1 MNPDDG
7 IRVDVIYPLAEFMKR
22 ARLDRAAMRT
32 ARRRGLRVRYVG
44 RRGYVSGVEWQRFL
58 DEQPVESP
66 AVSRLS
72 SPR

>member
-1 MNPDDG
+1 MNPDSG
-7 IRVDVIYPLAEFMKR
+7 IRVDVVYPLAEFMQR
-22 ARLDRAAMRT
+22 ARLDKSAMRT

-44 RRGYVSGVEWQRFL
+44 RRGYVSGAEWQRFL

-66 AVSRLS
+66 TVLRLS

>member
-1 MNPDDG
+1 MTDDSG
-7 IRVDVIYPLAEFMKR
+7 IRVDVVYPLAEFMQR
-22 ARLDRAAMRT
+22 ARLDKAAMRT

-44 RRGYVSGVEWQRFL
+44 RRGYVSGAEFLRWL

-66 AVSRLS
+66 SISRLS

>member
-1 MNPDDG
+1 MNPDSG
-7 IRVDVIYPLAEFMKR
+7 IRVDVVYPLAEFMQR
-22 ARLDRAAMRT
+22 ARLDKAAMRT

-44 RRGYVSGVEWQRFL
+44 RRGYVSGAEWQRFL

-66 AVSRLS
+66 TVSRLS